1 MWSSS
6 YPLSFDFSDN
16 DLRAG
21 FSSLLPFLIH
31 FQIFHL
37 LNIDGLLVSFHTL
50 IKYFQSPLVDQR
62 ILIIDFLMSQDVD
75 THLLIIVKLVIK
87 LLKQRP
93 RRDRRLRLVEVHI
106 LPICPVPVGPYV
118 ALRLRC
124 ELRSVHPLI
133 HIELQLVDLLRRNQ
147 LLNLNMGIVR
157 KIVPCIATGCRF
169 IQLLW
174 MVSLRTILILT
185 LILIITL
192 LGPLL
197 RRLIILIGYFG
208 LHRIGDV
215 RPHAHH
221 LVKLSLV
228 PFDHLLLS
236 EVFET

>member
-1 MWSSS
+1 
-6 YPLSFDFSDN
+6 
-16 DLRAG
+16 
-21 FSSLLPFLIH
+21 
-31 FQIFHL
+31 
-37 LNIDGLLVSFHTL
+37 
-50 IKYFQSPLVDQR
+50 
-62 ILIIDFLMSQDVD
+62 MSQDVD

-197 RRLIILIGYFG
+197 RRLVILIGYFG
-208 LHRIGDV
+208 LHRLGDV

>member
-1 MWSSS
+1 
-6 YPLSFDFSDN
+6 
-16 DLRAG
+16 
-21 FSSLLPFLIH
+21 
-31 FQIFHL
+31 
-37 LNIDGLLVSFHTL
+37 
-50 IKYFQSPLVDQR
+50 
-62 ILIIDFLMSQDVD
+62 MSQDVD

-106 LPICPVPVGPYV
+106 LPICPVPVGPHV

-174 MVSLRTILILT
+174 LVSLRTILILI
-185 LILIITL
+185 LILIIKL

-197 RRLIILIGYFG
+197 RRLVILIGYFG
-208 LHRIGDV
+208 LHRLGDV
-215 RPHAHH
+215 GPHAHH

>member
-21 FSSLLPFLIH
+21 FGSLLPFLIH

-37 LNIDGLLVSFHTL
+37 LNIDGLLVSLHTL

-62 ILIIDFLMSQDVD
+62 ILIIDFLMSQVVD

-106 LPICPVPVGPYV
+106 LPICPVPVGPHV

-157 KIVPCIATGCRF
+157 KIVPCIATGCQF

-174 MVSLRTILILT
+174 LVSLRTVLILI
-185 LILIITL
+185 LILIIKL

-197 RRLIILIGYFG
+197 RRLVVLIGYFG
-208 LHRIGDV
+208 LHRLGNV